1 MDIDLESLQRLAF
14 DALPVLLDAAVKGA
28 VLLAVAGVLVLA
40 MRKASAAAR
49 QVVWLLALAAL
60 VALPLASA
68 ALPSWGIL
76 PGWARIE
83 MQAEP
88 VPANVA
94 DSVIVEPRADPVG
107 GADRADMQ
115 AAPPA
120 PHAHAGESESPPA
133 PIVALEPAPQAMPAP
148 AAAASTAKPA
158 AGQSCG
164 MWIVPSAVA
173 TWLAGTLVCLLPLV
187 LGRLSLCRLARR
199 SRQITSGTW
208 AMLLQRAAKAV
219 GLRRGVQLLQSD
231 AEPMPMVWGVLRP
244 RLLIPAEAEDWSAD
258 RRWVVLLHELAHTRR
273 HDCLAK
279 LVAHVAC
286 SLYWFNPLCWI
297 AFKLMQREA
306 ETACDD
312 LVLSADHAST
322 GLAGLRPS
330 DYAQHLL
337 EIASGLKSGMLAA
350 YSSIAM
356 ARPSKLE
363 GRLLAILDPRRN
375 RRSLTRLGILI
386 AAVLVAAV
394 AVPLAVLKAT
404 GPEKAAVTELADA
417 KRIAALIEQLG
428 SSKFGDRQAAQQ
440 ALVKIGPPA
449 IELLKTHGP
458 DQSPEITARAAAV
471 LKIIGKPVEEM
482 IEEAK
487 TTSASSEQVTK
498 MDRIIAQY
506 PGYPAL
512 PTLRLYRLR
521 ALKGLSSE
529 AGHIRS
535 AIKEYEQF
543 EKDSN
548 VDQEISYAA
557 KHDVGYLLYTYL
569 KDPNAAYKHY
579 KEMEIHPWLDGTGLQ
594 YDYRKVELYTR
605 IAESALW
612 CRKLD
617 EVDKYAR
624 LVLAYPHLGMA
635 DRKMYREFDKLY
647 DEAANIFLLGCRHD
661 AKKLLSVE
669 IYPSHEALYKERQR
683 LINAA
688 PGVAPAGSLPPELAA
703 SLPATQPGADTTEG
717 QPPRVSV
724 TGRVLGPDG
733 KPVAAA
739 RVRLSFRTQPLN
751 WEDDTTDAQG
761 AFKFDRHPSDT
772 WGMAYV
778 AVMAKGFAP
787 ALQGLELVPGTPEI
801 VVRLQK
807 GNTIFGRVI
816 DSAGRPVAGAEVTG
830 TGPWYTNGDNFLI
843 GKTDTKGCFR
853 WTEAPETPV
862 PIWAFKHGY
871 EDGDRLI
878 VTPTGREVVLVLTGK
893 VSVQGD
899 FVFDKPVDVKAK
911 LLHPPIPHMQKPA
924 FDVMLAG
931 KLTFTREG
939 AHVQAALA
947 VGYSSWPKATY
958 VATLQLLDSSGKSLA
973 SDSAS
978 VDASG
983 EILGQAL
990 WTQKELVFPLG
1001 QEKDLAAAAK
1011 WHLTLRIGGS
1021 DKLPAAAPATQ
1032 PSTQPAQEQPAD
1044 ESPLGPAI
1052 ERDAAAVEGALK
1064 WGEDLAVEMKP
1075 VTAGTTD
1082 TDLRADRVL
1091 QTRKLNSKHRYIA
1104 VYSDITRT

>member
-1 MDIDLESLQRLAF
+1 MTAFTFIHGDTTQWVAVLIDAAAKGLVVLLLAGGATLQLRRSSAAVRHMTWTLSIAALILVPFLSL
-14 DALPVLLDAAVKGA
+14 ALPQLQVPLLPDWAGVGGPARMEQAAAQPPAVVESGVGTGGLGAEPVMSADNWPSPAGTPQPVHPADAAPETPAAPVLA
-28 VLLAVAGVLVLA
+28 AAAPQTPPVHWSAWVLLA
-40 MRKASAAAR
+40 
-49 QVVWLLALAAL
+49 
-60 VALPLASA
+60 
-68 ALPSWGIL
+68 
-76 PGWARIE
+76 
-83 MQAEP
+83 
-88 VPANVA
+88 
-94 DSVIVEPRADPVG
+94 
-107 GADRADMQ
+107 
-115 AAPPA
+115 
-120 PHAHAGESESPPA
+120 
-133 PIVALEPAPQAMPAP
+133 
-148 AAAASTAKPA
+148 
-158 AGQSCG
+158 
-164 MWIVPSAVA
+164 
-173 TWLAGTLVCLLPLV
+173 WLAGAAALLLPLLAGTIIV
-187 LGRLSLCRLARR
+187 WRQARR
-199 SRQITSGTW
+199 AERINSGSW
-208 AMLLQRAAKAV
+208 GHLL
-219 GLRRGVQLLQSD
+219 D
-231 AEPMPMVWGVLRP
+231 ELRP
-244 RLLIPAEAEDWSAD
+244 RLGVRGRVVLLRSNWPNIPLTCGIFSPAIILPAEADNWPAD
-258 RRWVVLLHELAHTRR
+258 RRRVVLLHELAHIRR
-273 HDCLAK
+273 RDCLTQLLAR
-279 LVAHVAC
+279 LARVI
-286 SLYWFNPLCWI
+286 YWFNPLVWLAGRMLRI
-297 AFKLMQREA
+297 EREQ
-306 ETACDD
+306 ACDD
-312 LVLSADHAST
+312 LVLAS
-322 GLAGLRPS
+322 GHKAS
-330 DYAQHLL
+330 DYAGHLL
-337 EIASGLKSGMLAA
+337 EIVRSLHSVRCPSLAA
-350 YSSIAM
+350 VAM
-356 ARPSKLE
+356 ARKSQFE